1 MEVWGE
7 EHEEWTVGGWEKE
20 KGSALEIRVEIQTEE
35 IGRGKEVFFFGA
47 QLKVEERA
55 VGLMPRVF

>member
-55 VGLMPRVF
+55 AGLMPRVF